1 MPHNQGLKSDEEF
14 GGINLLRL
22 RGSEWSRYSLSRRRG
37 FVRAAYLYWRH
48 SGFPYFQ
55 LSLDQIAAEFNRL
68 TLQDDAAVFRKDG
81 ALGSVVGLSIANYFQ
96 PGMWS
101 VKVSR
106 YRCPMDVFEDDEL
119 LQAAIERAW
128 TIWPDRRGANSS
140 TLRRMLKTFPN
151 TAAVSNFRP
160 TLARAVI
167 SRYSC
172 SGASV
177 VDFSAGF
184 GGRLVGC
191 LTLDRNYIGIEPNP
205 KQVAGLT
212 DNIRAFKNLKP
223 VSASAKILRGCAEE
237 VLPRLPA
244 ASADLVFSSP
254 PYFDW
259 ERYSNCSSQSFVR
272 YPSYDAWLAGFLG
285 PCIEHSGRILTRRG
299 RLVLN
304 VSGRSRWP
312 SVEDVVELARRARFR
327 LIEQIPMLL
336 ARVPY
341 LHPRNLGPYKP
352 EALLVFRKSGGA

>member
-1 MPHNQGLKSDEEF
+1 MLHNRGLKSDEEF
-14 GGINLLRL
+14 GGVNLLSL

-37 FVRAAYLYWRH
+37 FVRAAYLHWRRC
-48 SGFPYFQ
+48 GFPYFQ
-55 LSLDQIAAEFNRL
+55 LSTEQITAEFHRL
-68 TLQDDAAVFRKDG
+68 ASQDDGAVFREHG
-81 ALGSVVGLSIANYFQ
+81 ALGSVIGLCIANYFQ

-167 SRYSC
+167 SRYSR
-172 SGASV
+172 SGACV

-191 LTLDRNYIGIEPNP
+191 LTLNREYIGIEPSP
-205 KQVAGLT
+205 KQVSGLT
-212 DNIRAFKNLKP
+212 ANVRAVKKLLP
-223 VSASAKILRGCAEE
+223 ASSTAKILKGCAED
-237 VLPRLPA
+237 VLPRLPSG
-244 ASADLVFSSP
+244 SADLVFSSP

-259 ERYSNCSSQSFVR
+259 ERYSDCSTQSFVR

-285 PCIEHSGRILTRRG
+285 PCIEQSNRILTRRG

-312 SVEDVVELARRARFR
+312 SVEDVVDLARRARFR
-327 LIEQIPMLL
+327 LVEQVPMLL

-341 LHPRNLGPYKP
+341 LHPRNTGPFKP
-352 EALLVFRKSGGA
+352 EVLLVFRKSGGA